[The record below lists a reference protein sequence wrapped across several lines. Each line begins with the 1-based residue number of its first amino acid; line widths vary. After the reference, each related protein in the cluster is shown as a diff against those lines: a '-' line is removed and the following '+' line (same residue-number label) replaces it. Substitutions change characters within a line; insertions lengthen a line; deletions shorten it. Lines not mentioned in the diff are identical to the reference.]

1 VALMIGIAPR
11 AAAGVAAVLVL
22 EIVISLAVNGGLSD
36 LILRDVG
43 VLGLAICL
51 TGIRQHR
58 LVLSR

>member
-1 VALMIGIAPR
+1 MIGIAPR

-22 EIVISLAVNGGLSD
+22 EIVISLAVSGGLSD

-51 TGIRQHR
+51 TGIRQQR

>member
-1 VALMIGIAPR
+1 MVGIAPR

-22 EIVISLAVNGGLSD
+22 EIVISLTVSGGLSD
-36 LILRDVG
+36 FILRDVG

-51 TGIRQHR
+51 TGIRQQR